1 MKVKLLCVMCCLV
14 CKVLV
19 NESCS
24 LKVEC
29 KFGGICHLKLNNCFG
44 TVVTKVPWGNCEKD
58 FVKKVK
64 QYLNM
69 LSSKQIVRWQQ
80 VRVLHAC
87 SAKMCVCV

>member
-1 MKVKLLCVMCCLV
+1 MKVKLLCVMYCLV

-44 TVVTKVPWGNCEKD
+44 TVVKKYHEGI
-58 FVKKVK
+58 VKRT
-64 QYLNM
+64 L
-69 LSSKQIVRWQQ
+69 
-80 VRVLHAC
+80 
-87 SAKMCVCV
+87 